1 MNIIVGDKGAIS
13 VLFPYMPLS
22 CFPDCKIDFV
32 EKKHSCFLANA
43 AIKSMI
49 SINQA
54 DKLKVKDFFGK
65 IPLKYDAPCFA
76 ISLVESIA
84 AWWESKN
91 YTLG

>member
-1 MNIIVGDKGAIS
+1 
-13 VLFPYMPLS
+13 
-22 CFPDCKIDFV
+22 
-32 EKKHSCFLANA
+32 
-43 AIKSMI
+43 MI

-65 IPLKYDAPCFA
+65 IPLKYDAPFFA